1 MDVLAQR
8 IPTRKMENMKYTR
21 VMTIAGS
28 DPSGGAGIQ
37 ADIKTISACG
47 CFATSAIV
55 AVVDENTIGVSGVH
69 PIPSEFVVG
78 QIHSILD
85 DIGTDAVKIGMLH
98 SSELIKAVRQTLDEY
113 PEIKNIVLDP
123 VMVATSG
130 DALLQ
135 SEAVATL
142 RDVLIPRARVITPN
156 IPEAELLL
164 GRKIHSSRDLAA
176 AARDL
181 ARPGVS
187 VLLKAGHLNDE
198 QLCDI
203 LFDAE
208 LDEISELQSKRVDTN
223 NTHGTGCTL
232 SSALASFLAKGLSLK
247 EAAKAAKDYISEAI
261 ARGAEYSIGHGHGP
275 VHHFHNFWK

>member
-164 GRKIHSSRDLAA
+164 GRKIHSSRDLAD
-176 AARDL
+176 AARAL

-247 EAAKAAKDYISEAI
+247 ESAKAAKDYISEAI